1 MPLVKTLISI
11 EIIVN
16 MKLYKLIKL
25 KLLFN
30 YGIIKAVNRN
40 GGEFMKKIVLA
51 GGCFWG
57 VQEYFSRING
67 ILKTEVGYANGK
79 TYNATYEQVCNDNT
93 GFAEVCYVEYDERI
107 ITLKDVLSK
116 FWAVVNPTSLNRQGN
131 DVGNQYRSGI
141 YYFDEDD
148 IADIQESI
156 KELQKKY
163 EKKIVTEV
171 KPLENYFKAEEYHQ
185 DYLKKNPNGYCH
197 INLG

>member
-79 TYNATYEQVCNDNT
+79 TYNPTYEQVCNDNT

>member
-1 MPLVKTLISI
+1 MFLVKTLISI

-16 MKLYKLIKL
+16 MNLYKLIKL

-79 TYNATYEQVCNDNT
+79 TYNPTYEQVCNDNT

-185 DYLKKNPNGYCH
+185 GYLKKNPNGYCH